1 MKRISLLATVVL
13 LSVTWMVAQ
22 SSPSASTSDSQTSIQ
37 GCLSGSTGSYTL
49 TDQSGKT
56 YQLGGDTSK
65 LTDHVGQEVE
75 LTGQESGG
83 SSAGATPSSPPKSS
97 MPSNSEVKFNVSK
110 VKKISDTCT
119 TSKK

>member
-13 LSVTWMVAQ
+13 LSATWMVAQ
-22 SSPSASTSDSQTSIQ
+22 SSDSKTSIQ

-56 YQLGGDTSK
+56 YQLAGDTSK
-65 LTDHVGQEVE
+65 LTDYVGQEVA
-75 LTGQESGG
+75 LTGKESGG
-83 SSAGATPSSPPKSS
+83 SSAAETPSSPPKSGK
-97 MPSNSEVKFNVSK
+97 PSGSEPSSSEIKFNVSQ